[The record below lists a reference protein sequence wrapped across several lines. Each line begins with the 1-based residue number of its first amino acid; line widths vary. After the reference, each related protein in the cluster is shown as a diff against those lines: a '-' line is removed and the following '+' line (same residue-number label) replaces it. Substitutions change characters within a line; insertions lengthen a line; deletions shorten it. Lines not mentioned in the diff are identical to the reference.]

1 MGCYRAKHTHDMDE
15 SARGFSDSHTSSHI
29 SRRGSQVPVQ
39 WGHLWTGPHTWAP
52 QGHMRGSRRPPVGA
66 PAGQLHARQSSEAGS
81 LRGAEPSVGPMAISL
96 RGYSRPEK
104 GETWQRGRTHAWF
117 LCFAHRSKAI
127 RCYSSPISLT
137 ENQLNPAPTSK
148 HRGPLSRA

>member
-29 SRRGSQVPVQ
+29 SRRGSRVPVQ
-39 WGHLWTGPHTWAP
+39 RGHLWTGPHTWAP
-52 QGHMRGSRRPPVGA
+52 QGLMRGSRRPPVGA
-66 PAGQLHARQSSEAGS
+66 PAGQLHARQRPEAGS

-104 GETWQRGRTHAWF
+104 GETRQRGEDACMVSVLRPQKQGHQMLLVPCQPHRKPAQLSPHIQAWG
-117 LCFAHRSKAI
+117 
-127 RCYSSPISLT
+127 T
-137 ENQLNPAPTSK
+137 
-148 HRGPLSRA
+148 PL